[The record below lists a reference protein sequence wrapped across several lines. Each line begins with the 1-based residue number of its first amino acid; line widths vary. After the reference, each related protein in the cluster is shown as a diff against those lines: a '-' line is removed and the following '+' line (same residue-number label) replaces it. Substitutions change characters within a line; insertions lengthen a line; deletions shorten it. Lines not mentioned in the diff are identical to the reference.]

1 VQNDRLSVT
10 SAFHLHYSRPG
21 SENFL
26 YAGQRRDVLLR
37 GEDGY
42 KILDRV
48 IIMDVAEIVLPT
60 LGLFL

>member
-1 VQNDRLSVT
+1 
-10 SAFHLHYSRPG
+10 
-21 SENFL
+21 
-26 YAGQRRDVLLR
+26 LLR